1 MCHLKIYHPTWGPV
15 CRISVSWTKWFDPFI
30 MRRTDPAFHPLNQG
44 ERTCR
49 RRYPA
54 ASLKGYHRP
63 HLQVGDWSPP
73 HPRQEW
79 PEERE
84 SGESGDGYFLSV
96 TGGSG
101 GTTEPSRS
109 LQAALHINVNQISH
123 IERLERSL
131 PGWGSGWLT
140 NYAALLFTALAG
152 SLSAERHTALMAANG
167 GSVTPMHAQKH
178 YQDCSPNNC
187 KKTNKQKK

>member
-1 MCHLKIYHPTWGPV
+1 
-15 CRISVSWTKWFDPFI
+15 
-30 MRRTDPAFHPLNQG
+30 MRRTDPAFHPVNQG
-44 ERTCR
+44 QRTCR

-54 ASLKGYHRP
+54 ASVKGYHRP

-123 IERLERSL
+123 IERLERSASWLRLRLAHKLCSSSFHSARWVTFSWASHGTDGCKWRQRHSNACSETL
-131 PGWGSGWLT
+131 PG
-140 NYAALLFTALAG
+140 LFT
-152 SLSAERHTALMAANG
+152 
-167 GSVTPMHAQKH
+167 Q
-178 YQDCSPNNC
+178 
-187 KKTNKQKK
+187 

>member
-1 MCHLKIYHPTWGPV
+1 
-15 CRISVSWTKWFDPFI
+15 
-30 MRRTDPAFHPLNQG
+30 MRRTDPAFHPVNQG

-54 ASLKGYHRP
+54 ALLKGYHRP

-79 PEERE
+79 PEEKE

-123 IERLERSL
+123 IERLERSASWLRLRLAHKLCSSSFHSARWVIFSWASHGTDGCKWRQRHANACSQTL
-131 PGWGSGWLT
+131 PG
-140 NYAALLFTALAG
+140 LFT
-152 SLSAERHTALMAANG
+152 
-167 GSVTPMHAQKH
+167 Q
-178 YQDCSPNNC
+178 
-187 KKTNKQKK
+187 